1 MLFKEIHPAVFEKN
15 KTVRAHECSAV
26 RLMSVLNRN
35 EQRDI
40 INSFTC
46 TAKTH
51 STIDEN
57 KFIRLYAEHLHFLIK
72 KAGWLVTSIYEH
84 FTFEQSRLKKDFVIM
99 KQKARQKATSPVE
112 QDLYKLLNNS
122 IFRID

>member
-1 MLFKEIHPAVFEKN
+1 MLFKEIHAPVFEKN
-15 KTVRAHECSAV
+15 KTVRAHECSTS

-57 KFIRLYAEHLHFLIK
+57 KFIPLYAEHLHFLIK

>member
-1 MLFKEIHPAVFEKN
+1 MLFKEIHPPVFEKN
-15 KTVRAHECSAV
+15 KTVRAHECSTV
-26 RLMSVLNRN
+26 RLMSVLNRS

-57 KFIRLYAEHLHFLIK
+57 KFIPLYAEHLHFLIK

-84 FTFEQSRLKKDFVIM
+84 STFEQSRLKKDFVKM

-112 QDLYKLLNNS
+112 RDFYKLLNNS